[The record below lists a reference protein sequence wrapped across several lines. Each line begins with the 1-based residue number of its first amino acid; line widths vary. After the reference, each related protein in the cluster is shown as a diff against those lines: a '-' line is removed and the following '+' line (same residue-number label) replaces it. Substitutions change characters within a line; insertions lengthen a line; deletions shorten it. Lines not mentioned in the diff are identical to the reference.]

1 MPKNETKPEES
12 LFTNT
17 STKMKAV
24 MSFWKVNK
32 MSVDIRSVMNLKR
45 WIRSVMS

>member
-24 MSFWKVNK
+24 MSYW
-32 MSVDIRSVMNLKR
+32 RSVMSVKIRSLMSKR